1 VLVAVLSSPHALEH
15 DPTTLFGVIVVL
27 GALVVAQQPV
37 LNAELR
43 WRRDAVLDPLTRLL
57 NRQGL
62 EGRFSRGG
70 RAGAADRRPGL
81 AGDVRSRRVQGMP
94 AGLPVTA
101 SVGVSSAVGEEIEL
115 GPMFEAADRALYE
128 AKRRGRNRVAY
139 VPTLGSEL
147 ALLAADVAPLG
158 A

>member
-1 VLVAVLSSPHALEH
+1 
-15 DPTTLFGVIVVL
+15 
-27 GALVVAQQPV
+27 
-37 LNAELR
+37 
-43 WRRDAVLDPLTRLL
+43 
-57 NRQGL
+57 
-62 EGRFSRGG
+62 
-70 RAGAADRRPGL
+70 
-81 AGDVRSRRVQGMP
+81 MP